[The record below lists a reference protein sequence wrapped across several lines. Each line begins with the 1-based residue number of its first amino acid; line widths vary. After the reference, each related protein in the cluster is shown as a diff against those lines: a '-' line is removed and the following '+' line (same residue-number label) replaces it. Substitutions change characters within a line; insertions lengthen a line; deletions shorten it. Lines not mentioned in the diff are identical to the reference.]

1 MAVVTG
7 ASKGIGASIAKH
19 LVAEGVAVVVNY
31 AASKEGAD
39 RVVSEIANSGSKAI
53 AVQANV
59 AKKVEIERLFTEAEK
74 AFGRLDILVN
84 NAAIIEFRPLEGIT
98 EECFYKQF
106 NVNLLGPI
114 FATQSAVKH
123 PRPEEGSVVNIS
135 SGAAIG
141 PQPGGSSV
149 YRGSREHRARVAVFL
164 ASSDSA

>member
-1 MAVVTG
+1 M
-7 ASKGIGASIAKH
+7 
-19 LVAEGVAVVVNY
+19 
-31 AASKEGAD
+31 
-39 RVVSEIANSGSKAI
+39 
-53 AVQANV
+53 
-59 AKKVEIERLFTEAEK
+59 
-74 AFGRLDILVN
+74 FGRLDILVN

-149 YRGSREHRARVAVFL
+149 YRGAREHRGELPYSLLRATLPDHGRDAAGPRWRPMTSKQL
-164 ASSDSA
+164 N